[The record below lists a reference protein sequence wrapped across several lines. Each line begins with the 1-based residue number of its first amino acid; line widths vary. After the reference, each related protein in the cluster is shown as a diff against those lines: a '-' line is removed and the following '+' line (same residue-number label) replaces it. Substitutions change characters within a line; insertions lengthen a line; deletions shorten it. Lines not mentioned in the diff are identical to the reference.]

1 MHQSVFW
8 YAVQCPFAEPLRRSP
23 VSAVLFLQND
33 GCGRC
38 CHADDHCR
46 EKNVGC
52 GRCGLVFVINV
63 LYYVDAHSVPALFR
77 GGSGDD
83 LYCVLSGSDP
93 DYVGLVEPV
102 GIALAPALLA
112 VRGDEPAVNIY
123 FYVGV
128 SVFVS
133 VAEADL
139 DPACIYLSR
148 YIESLAV

>member
-1 MHQSVFW
+1 M
-8 YAVQCPFAEPLRRSP
+8 PLWRNRSDGLT

-77 GGSGDD
+77 RGSGDG

-102 GIALAPALLA
+102 GIALAVRVIDLRVVPAGPVVE
-112 VRGDEPAVNIY
+112 VRPR
-123 FYVGV
+123 
-128 SVFVS
+128 
-133 VAEADL
+133 VAAR
-139 DPACIYLSR
+139 SG
-148 YIESLAV
+148 